1 MDETSKYQKIDR
13 NTLTNFKPE
22 FPRTKNKIEIKEPIL
37 LDSPLT
43 LLEKQIEIEEHSKV
57 SMQVKEMF
65 RRRSSVIMIQSLIR
79 GCLMRVG

>member
-22 FPRTKNKIEIKEPIL
+22 FPQTKNQIEIKELML

-43 LLEKQIEIEEHSKV
+43 LLEKQIEIEKHSKV

-65 RRRSSVIMIQSLIR
+65 RRRSLVIMIQSLIQ
-79 GCLMRVG
+79 GCLKRVG

>member
-22 FPRTKNKIEIKEPIL
+22 FPQTKNQIEIKELML

-43 LLEKQIEIEEHSKV
+43 LLEKQIEIEKHSKV

-65 RRRSSVIMIQSLIR
+65 RRRSLVIMIQSLIR
-79 GCLMRVG
+79 DCLKRVG

>member
-22 FPRTKNKIEIKEPIL
+22 FPQTKNQIEIKELML

-79 GCLMRVG
+79 GCLMRIG